1 MNEKQN
7 EIKSKLADINLRK
20 AEDAVAQ
27 GNLEQAEI
35 PLKTA
40 ERDSPKN
47 ANIKQ
52 VKTDIAI
59 HLTQSASRHLESGD
73 IDEAEEVLSRAEK
86 LRPDINEV
94 SECRDMLNREKKK
107 KAEAKALGF
116 LEEAKNGINSGKSIE
131 EIEEA
136 LLNAEKIL
144 PENQEVESVRQE
156 FELIKPELK
165 KKEALV
171 LVGEAQQALQEK
183 KFDQAAKLIDNAENL
198 DANIPAIKRIKG
210 KVKNRLDFWMKETSK
225 YKDEKEK
232 LLMKLSTAQRQYN
245 SQIKYRSQFT
255 VAGKIKDSDNKA
267 LLIWGYAF
275 SRDRYAPVEALCAE
289 ECNLLVLNYNKEFAR
304 RTGNTFY
311 NGQHF
316 FLGKYPG
323 KGIFG
328 QYVPV
333 RMFGDEPKSPKEK
346 MAKDSLSKVEK
357 MVENKVAK
365 YDQKLNIAVEKY
377 LQEFPSDPLRLNNDE
392 SQKEVGKAERAAVL
406 FSEVRGMEILEPGT
420 NHIWLRCPL
429 GQKWTGSS
437 CTGEGRMLDWQSA
450 MTACPTG
457 YRLPAIEELKANKDN
472 MFGQDSLWYW
482 SSSGDAGS
490 IGYAWSVFF
499 GDGRV
504 SLDDKSN
511 TCYVRCVRNGP

>member
-275 SRDRYAPVEALCAE
+275 SRD
-289 ECNLLVLNYNKEFAR
+289 
-304 RTGNTFY
+304 
-311 NGQHF
+311 
-316 FLGKYPG
+316 
-323 KGIFG
+323 
-328 QYVPV
+328 
-333 RMFGDEPKSPKEK
+333 
-346 MAKDSLSKVEK
+346 
-357 MVENKVAK
+357 
-365 YDQKLNIAVEKY
+365 
-377 LQEFPSDPLRLNNDE
+377 
-392 SQKEVGKAERAAVL
+392 
-406 FSEVRGMEILEPGT
+406 
-420 NHIWLRCPL
+420 
-429 GQKWTGSS
+429 
-437 CTGEGRMLDWQSA
+437 
-450 MTACPTG
+450 
-457 YRLPAIEELKANKDN
+457 
-472 MFGQDSLWYW
+472 
-482 SSSGDAGS
+482 
-490 IGYAWSVFF
+490 
-499 GDGRV
+499 
-504 SLDDKSN
+504 
-511 TCYVRCVRNGP
+511 